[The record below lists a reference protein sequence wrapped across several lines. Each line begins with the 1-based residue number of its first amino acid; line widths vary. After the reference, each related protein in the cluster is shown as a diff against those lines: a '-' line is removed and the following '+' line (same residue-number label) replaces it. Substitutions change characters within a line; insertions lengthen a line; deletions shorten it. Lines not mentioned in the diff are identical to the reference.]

1 MSSLIQK
8 IENRIKNQQ
17 QIPDLIEKIDNII
30 SNNSHIISQNELEQ
44 LKIEKIDLEKKI
56 IKPNLSFAKKFDNF
70 FYKIEDLDNT
80 PEIQWLISGVIPSS
94 TIGVFYGAP
103 GTGKSSILIRY
114 CLEILKNYD
123 NAYIIYIDADMAI
136 SKISEL
142 GIGNIIKL
150 YGNRFKYAGKSS
162 DNLSFIAQNLL
173 MQKSV

>member
-80 PEIQWLISGVIPSS
+80 PEINFIS
-94 TIGVFYGAP
+94 FA
-103 GTGKSSILIRY
+103 
-114 CLEILKNYD
+114 
-123 NAYIIYIDADMAI
+123 
-136 SKISEL
+136 
-142 GIGNIIKL
+142 
-150 YGNRFKYAGKSS
+150 
-162 DNLSFIAQNLL
+162 NLL
-173 MQKSV
+173 